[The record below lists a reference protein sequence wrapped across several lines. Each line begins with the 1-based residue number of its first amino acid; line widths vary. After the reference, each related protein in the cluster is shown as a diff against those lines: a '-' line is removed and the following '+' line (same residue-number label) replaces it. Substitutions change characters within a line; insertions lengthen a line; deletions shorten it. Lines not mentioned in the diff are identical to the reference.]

1 MLTIYESNYIYFCHY
16 YYYYIFTIGLSSNII
31 NLNSPSSGT
40 WKVTDDNNLSSTK
53 SSKRK
58 LNFDSMLQKVNRDRN
73 SNHRVSQS
81 PKHFGKIE
89 LTFANLYE
97 SKKVS
102 LY

>member
-1 MLTIYESNYIYFCHY
+1 MLTQYESNYLYFCHY
-16 YYYYIFTIGLSSNII
+16 YYYYYYYVFIIRPSSNII

-73 SNHRVSQS
+73 SNRRVSQS

-89 LTFANLYE
+89 LTFA
-97 SKKVS
+97 
-102 LY
+102 